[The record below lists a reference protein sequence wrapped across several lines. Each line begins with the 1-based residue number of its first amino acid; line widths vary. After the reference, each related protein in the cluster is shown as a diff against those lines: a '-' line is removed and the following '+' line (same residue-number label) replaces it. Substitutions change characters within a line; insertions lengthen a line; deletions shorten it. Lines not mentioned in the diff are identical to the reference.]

1 MALIIALQTARFLR
15 AQSQTFNIIRTPK
28 RHIIIIFGS
37 TGNAYA
43 ICIKRTSLTC
53 NCLDK
58 TSGCKHIIFFL
69 SALGYLKKQQSHV
82 TINPI
87 SIIQKLS
94 RTPLPVELQASY
106 LDYHT
111 ANLCSAHNY
120 APCFFCAKK
129 HASSIIICSECGYL
143 AHKHCYY
150 NYLSTNTDDHDPDYC
165 PKCGL
170 LFTPLESNFK
180 NGYRNYYFVL
190 KHRNYRAGA
199 FTHATTHALPFC
211 ATDPNGPH
219 FQPILRDI

>member
-1 MALIIALQTARFLR
+1 MTVIISLHTTRFFC
-15 AQSQTFNIIRTPK
+15 AQSQTFNIIQTPK

-53 NCLDK
+53 NCPDK

-69 SALGYLKKQQSHV
+69 SVLGYLKKQQSHI

-94 RTPLPVELQASY
+94 RTPLPVELQGSF

-111 ANLCSAHNY
+111 ANLCSAHDY

-129 HASSIIICSECGYL
+129 HTGSIIICSECGYL
-143 AHKHCYY
+143 AHKRCYY
-150 NYLSTNTDDHDPDYC
+150 NYLDTNTDDYDPNYC

-170 LFTPLESNFK
+170 LFTPLESKYK
-180 NGYRNYYFVL
+180 NGYHN
-190 KHRNYRAGA
+190 
-199 FTHATTHALPFC
+199 
-211 ATDPNGPH
+211 
-219 FQPILRDI
+219 